1 MKVLGYDPQITVQ
14 RAWQLSSGVEQALS
28 LDDLFARCDAV
39 TVHVPLNDAT
49 RGLVNDARL
58 RLMRPGGVVL
68 NFARAAIVDEAAI
81 LAALDRGHLATYV
94 CDFPTRASKDHA
106 RVVALPHLGASTG
119 EAEENCAVMVADT
132 LRDFLENGNVRN
144 SVNFPEAVLPRV
156 GDNRVAISND
166 NVPNMVGQ
174 ISTCLADAGLNIAD
188 LLNKSRGDIAYTLID
203 TDAPI
208 PADVLAKLRAIPGVL
223 AAPDAVTMAR
233 SGKRAAVPR
242 RKAGKAGPAGAP
254 TPALKPGLESIRER
268 IDAVDA
274 ELHALINERARLAQ
288 QVGISKHA
296 AGHTVDFYRPEREAQ
311 VLRQALER
319 NREERGPL
327 RDEEILRLFR
337 EIMSACLA
345 QQEPLKVG
353 FLGPEGTF
361 TQQAVYKQFGHSV
374 RALPLSSIEE
384 VFHEVES
391 GTADFGV
398 VPIENSSEGTVNS
411 TLDMFLI
418 SPLGICGE
426 VELRIH
432 HNLMGQMSALDRV
445 RRICAHPQALAQCR
459 GWLAEHMT
467 GVERV
472 PVASNA
478 EGARRARDEGR
489 HCGDRADG
497 RGGGV
502 RTQRARAGDRGPARQ
517 HHALSRHR
525 AQVVSAQRP
534 GQDDAPRFGRRHRRT
549 GRAVPPARAVRRA
562 RHQHDAHRVAPV
574 AASQVG
580 LRLLHRPR
588 GPRGRRVA
596 GEGTRTAQGPGIAL
610 PRPRLLSAGDPLTAA
625 RTVSDFIVEP
635 GAGVAGRVRVP
646 GDKSISHR
654 ALMLGAIASGTTRV
668 TGFLEGEDCL
678 ATLRAVTS
686 LGATVER
693 PAPGEVWIEGVG
705 LSGFAAPTAVLDM
718 GNAGTAMRLFMG
730 LLAGQPFDSELVGD
744 QSLMQRPMERVAQ
757 PLRDMG
763 ASIETLGGRPP
774 VRIHGAPRLHGI
786 QLRDADGERP
796 GEVGAA
802 AGRAVCGGRDD
813 RDRARGHA

>member
-1 MKVLGYDPQITVQ
+1 
-14 RAWQLSSGVEQALS
+14 
-28 LDDLFARCDAV
+28 
-39 TVHVPLNDAT
+39 
-49 RGLVNDARL
+49 
-58 RLMRPGGVVL
+58 
-68 NFARAAIVDEAAI
+68 
-81 LAALDRGHLATYV
+81 
-94 CDFPTRASKDHA
+94 
-106 RVVALPHLGASTG
+106 
-119 EAEENCAVMVADT
+119 
-132 LRDFLENGNVRN
+132 
-144 SVNFPEAVLPRV
+144 
-156 GDNRVAISND
+156 
-166 NVPNMVGQ
+166 
-174 ISTCLADAGLNIAD
+174 
-188 LLNKSRGDIAYTLID
+188 
-203 TDAPI
+203 
-208 PADVLAKLRAIPGVL
+208 
-223 AAPDAVTMAR
+223 MAR

-242 RKAGKAGPAGAP
+242 RKAGKAGAAGAP

-288 QVGISKHA
+288 RVGISKHA

-478 EGARRARDEGR
+478 EGARRARDEDGTAAIAPMAAAEVYGLNVLVPEIEDRPDNTTRFLVIGR
-489 HCGDRADG
+489 KSFPPSGQDK
-497 RGGGV
+497 
-502 RTQRARAGDRGPARQ
+502 TT
-517 HHALSRHR
+517 LL
-525 AQVVSAQRP
+525 VSAADTGAP
-534 GQDDAPRFGRRHRRT
+534 GALF
-549 GRAVPPARAVRRA
+549 
-562 RHQHDAHRVAPV
+562 
-574 AASQVG
+574 
-580 LRLLHRPR
+580 RLLEPFVAHGISMTRIESRPS
-588 GPRGRRVA
+588 RRRKWDYVF
-596 GEGTRTAQGPGIAL
+596 
-610 PRPRLLSAGDPLTAA
+610 
-625 RTVSDFIVEP
+625 FI
-635 GAGVAGRVRVP
+635 
-646 GDKSISHR
+646 D
-654 ALMLGAIASGTTRV
+654 
-668 TGFLEGEDCL
+668 LEGHAADESL
-678 ATLRAVTS
+678 ASALELLKGQASLCRVLGSYPRAI
-686 LGATVER
+686 L
-693 PAPGEVWIEGVG
+693 
-705 LSGFAAPTAVLDM
+705 
-718 GNAGTAMRLFMG
+718 
-730 LLAGQPFDSELVGD
+730 
-744 QSLMQRPMERVAQ
+744 
-757 PLRDMG
+757 
-763 ASIETLGGRPP
+763 
-774 VRIHGAPRLHGI
+774 
-786 QLRDADGERP
+786 
-796 GEVGAA
+796 
-802 AGRAVCGGRDD
+802 
-813 RDRARGHA
+813 